1 MTTTQ
6 KPPKSFW
13 IISIVALIWNLMG
26 VSAYLMQ
33 AFMTDEAIKNLPET
47 EQALHM
53 DIPAWVTAA
62 FAIAV
67 FGGTLG
73 CLGLLLRKK
82 WARLVFLI
90 SLIGIIVQMI
100 HNVFISNNMD
110 VYGPGA
116 VIMPIM
122 VLIIGVYLIMYS
134 KSAIKKSWI
143 S

>member
-1 MTTTQ
+1 
-6 KPPKSFW
+6 
-13 IISIVALIWNLMG
+13 
-26 VSAYLMQ
+26 
-33 AFMTDEAIKNLPET
+33 
-47 EQALHM
+47 M